1 MYVYI
6 LNGKLFGKDIYEIN
20 VTDDLKKRLES
31 DVVGY
36 PNDNKILFTEKIK
49 FYDPIKF
56 KKLLKLY
63 MEDYEINNNYYKINF
78 EKAKNII
85 LKNLKVYDVEPKP
98 EPIQI
103 RKGCLGFSY

>member
-6 LNGKLFGKDIYEIN
+6 LTGKLFGKNIYEIS

-31 DVVGY
+31 DTVGY

-56 KKLLKLY
+56 KKLLKINL
-63 MEDYEINNNYYKINF
+63 EDYEINDNFFKIKF
-78 EKAKNII
+78 EEAKNII
-85 LKNLKVYDVEPKP
+85 LKNLEVYDVEP
-98 EPIQI
+98 EPIQVKK
-103 RKGCLGFSY
+103 RKGCLWI

>member
-6 LNGKLFGKDIYEIN
+6 LTGKLFGKDIYEIN

-31 DVVGY
+31 DLLGY

-56 KKLLKLY
+56 KKLLRLFL
-63 MEDYEINNNYYKINF
+63 EDYEIRENYFKINIEYGKKYYIKKF
-78 EKAKNII
+78 RS
-85 LKNLKVYDVEPKP
+85 L
-98 EPIQI
+98 
-103 RKGCLGFSY
+103 

>member
-6 LNGKLFGKDIYEIN
+6 LTGKLFGKDIYEISM
-20 VTDDLKKRLES
+20 TDDLKKRLES
-31 DVVGY
+31 DTVGY

-63 MEDYEINNNYYKINF
+63 MRDYKINNNYYKINY
-78 EKAKNII
+78 EKAENII
-85 LKNLKVYDVEPKP
+85 LKNLKVYDVEP

>member
-6 LNGKLFGKDIYEIN
+6 LTGKLFGKDIYEIS

-31 DVVGY
+31 DTVGY

-56 KKLLKLY
+56 KKLLKINL
-63 MEDYEINNNYYKINF
+63 EDYEINDNFFKIKF
-78 EKAKNII
+78 EEAKNII
-85 LKNLKVYDVEPKP
+85 LKNLEVYDVEP
-98 EPIQI
+98 EPIQVKK
-103 RKGCLGFSY
+103 RKGCLWI